1 MIKEVVLPDLGEG
14 IESATISEI
23 LISVGEKVKKDDVLL
38 VLESDKASME
48 IPSDYEGKI
57 VEMFIEEGKDISIG
71 EPLYKIETQNQIEKE
86 IENEPEKETKKENLE
101 IHKQEVE
108 SGNRT
113 EDSSQFKPA
122 TELKNSIA
130 ANGVFA
136 SPGVRRLAR
145 ELDIDLG
152 IIKGTGAKGR
162 TTKEDLNNYIRI
174 KMNESSG
181 LSRPPRKPIDFSKW
195 GDIEYQKLTKVNKIT
210 GNRLQEAWQNIPHVT
225 QYNSADITN
234 LSTYRKKLKSEA
246 EKTGRKVTFLPFLM
260 KASVSVLKN
269 MVRFN
274 SSLDENEENLI
285 IKKYYHIG
293 VAVDT
298 PSGLMVPCIRDV
310 DKKTVM
316 ELSEELVD
324 ISQRAR
330 DKKLKPE
337 DLKGSTFTI
346 SSLGGIGG
354 TNFAP
359 IVNPPEVAILGV
371 SKSEWQPVFD
381 KDKKEFVPR
390 FIMPFSLSY
399 DHRVIDGAS
408 GAAFVEKL
416 SQTLE
421 SVELFKE

>member
-23 LISVGEKVKKDDVLL
+23 LISVGDKVKKDDVLL

-71 EPLYKIETQNQIEKE
+71 ESLYKIETQNQIEKE
-86 IENEPEKETKKENLE
+86 IEDEPEKETKKENLE

-113 EDSSQFKPA
+113 EGSSQFKPV

-234 LSTYRKKLKSEA
+234 LSTYRKKLKNEA

-359 IVNPPEVAILGV
+359 IVNPPEVAILGA

>member
-1 MIKEVVLPDLGEG
+1 MIKEIVLPDLGEG
-14 IESATISEI
+14 IDSATISEVLMGI
-23 LISVGEKVKKDDVLL
+23 GDQIKKDDVLL

-48 IPSDYEGKI
+48 IPSDYDGKI
-57 VEMFIEEGKDISIG
+57 VEIFIEEGGDVAIG
-71 EPLYKIETQNQIEKE
+71 EPLFTIEIQNQLEEVEKE
-86 IENEPEKETKKENLE
+86 DVEKPKES
-101 IHKQEVE
+101 EVE
-108 SGNRT
+108 NQKGT
-113 EDSSQFKPA
+113 DFKVKPKP
-122 TELKNSIA
+122 ELKIA
-130 ANGVFA
+130 RVGDGVFA

-145 ELDIDLG
+145 ELSIDLG
-152 IIKGTGAKGR
+152 VIKGTGVKGR
-162 TTKEDLNNYIRI
+162 TTKEDLHNYIRI
-174 KMNESSG
+174 KMNESLG
-181 LSRPPRKPIDFSKW
+181 LPRLPRKPIDFSKW

-210 GNRLQEAWQNIPHVT
+210 GNRLQESWQNIPHVT
-225 QYNSADITN
+225 QYNKANITELN
-234 LSTYRKKLKSEA
+234 KYREVLKKEA
-246 EKTGRKVTFLPFLM
+246 EKSGKKVTFLPFLM

-298 PSGLMVPCIRDV
+298 PSGLVVPCIRDV
-310 DKKTVM
+310 DKKTIFD
-316 ELSEELVD
+316 LSEELVE

-337 DLKGSTFTI
+337 ELKGGTFTI

-381 KDKKEFVPR
+381 KDRKEFVPR

-416 SQTLE
+416 SHTLE